1 MNDNVYAPP
10 KAELGPDSRSM
21 AGVPFYVVSPRK
33 FLILFIAT
41 LSIYQV
47 YWLYKNWAL
56 YRQASG
62 ESLWPVPR
70 AIFSVFFLHSL
81 FRHVKAHKQE
91 DAPGEWNNNAS
102 AWAMVGL
109 IVVSNTLSRLS
120 SRAVGSPYT
129 DWLSL
134 LTLIPLALCFLPVQ
148 NQINARCGD
157 PAGSSNDKLTGANL
171 AWCVVGAII
180 WILALI
186 GLFATDAVSN
196 AGGSGF

>member
-1 MNDNVYAPP
+1 MSDNVYAPP
-10 KAELGPDSRSM
+10 KAELAPGAGSM

-33 FLILFIAT
+33 FLILFFAT

-70 AIFSVFFLHSL
+70 AIFSVFFLHAL
-81 FRHVKAHKQE
+81 FRNVKAHKEE
-91 DAPGEWNNNAS
+91 DAPGEWNYNAS
-102 AWAMVGL
+102 AWTMVGL
-109 IVVSNTLSRLS
+109 IIVSNAMSRLS
-120 SRAVGSPYT
+120 SRYIGSPYT

-134 LTLIPLALCFLPVQ
+134 LTLIPLGLCFLPVQ

-157 PAGSSNDKLTGANL
+157 PTGSSNDRLTGANI
-171 AWCVVGAII
+171 AWCVVGVVI
-180 WILALI
+180 WVLALI
-186 GLFATDAVSN
+186 GLFATEAVTAS
-196 AGGSGF
+196 GGGF